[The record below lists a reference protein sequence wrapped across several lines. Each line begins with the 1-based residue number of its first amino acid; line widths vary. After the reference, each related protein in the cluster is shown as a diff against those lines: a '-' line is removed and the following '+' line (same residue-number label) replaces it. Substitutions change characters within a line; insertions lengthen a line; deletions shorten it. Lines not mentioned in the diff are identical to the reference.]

1 MADEMTEPA
10 LASEA
15 TLEIA
20 ERPRP
25 PARFY
30 RPRFSLAGRIAAVL
44 LVSLAVTAAVAAA
57 VPLLPLELPAWMS
70 FLAAI
75 LVGLPLG
82 SWLLSRVLRPVEVAV
97 QSLTDGIRSFHD
109 RDFGVRIAS
118 HRKDE
123 LGELARLYNRVG
135 QTLQDERAAVSE
147 RELLL
152 QTALN
157 RSPAAILL
165 INQRDRIIYSNREA
179 RRLMMGGQ
187 PLEGRSFGDLK
198 AGCPDAMRE
207 ILTSES
213 DGIFT
218 VPAHEDDQ
226 PETYHLSQ
234 RHFQLNRKRHTLV
247 VVRRMTGQLGR
258 QEAEIWKKVIRVIS
272 HELNNS
278 LAPISSLVHSA
289 QMIAADPQHADRSD
303 EVFGIIEERIDHLK
317 TFLGGYARFARL
329 PAPRKESVDWGEFLN
344 ALGEYPELEIVGR
357 LPKREGWFDPAQM
370 RHVMTNLLKNAE
382 EASDGPFEAQLRV
395 DVADDGGTY
404 FQVLDR
410 GRGMSDDV
418 IKKAL
423 LPFYSTK
430 RTGSGLGLPLCREIV
445 EAHGGK
451 ISLEQREGGG
461 TVVTCWLPGAPP
473 GE

>member
-1 MADEMTEPA
+1 
-10 LASEA
+10 
-15 TLEIA
+15 
-20 ERPRP
+20 
-25 PARFY
+25 
-30 RPRFSLAGRIAAVL
+30 
-44 LVSLAVTAAVAAA
+44 
-57 VPLLPLELPAWMS
+57 
-70 FLAAI
+70 
-75 LVGLPLG
+75 
-82 SWLLSRVLRPVEVAV
+82 V

-135 QTLQDERAAVSE
+135 QTLQDERAAVSQ

-157 RSPAAILL
+157 RSPAAIMLV
-165 INQRDRIIYSNREA
+165 NQRDRIIYSNRES
-179 RRLMMGGQ
+179 RRLLMGGK
-187 PLEGRSFGDLK
+187 PLEGRHFGELRE
-198 AGCPDAMRE
+198 GCPEAMRE
-207 ILTSES
+207 ILASDS

-218 VPAHEDDQ
+218 VPAEGQ

-247 VVRRMTGQLGR
+247 VVRRMTGELGR

-289 QMIAADPQHADRSD
+289 QMIATDPKHADRSD

-329 PAPRKESVDWGEFLN
+329 PAPRKERVDWGEFIG
-344 ALGEYPELEIVGR
+344 ALGEYSELEIVGR
-357 LPKREGWFDPAQM
+357 LPVRKGWFDPAQM
-370 RHVMTNLLKNAE
+370 RHVLTNLLKNAQ
-382 EASDGPFEAQLRV
+382 EASDGPLEASLRV
-395 DVADDGGTY
+395 DVSDDGGTY
-404 FQVLDR
+404 LQVLDR
-410 GRGMSDDV
+410 GRGMDEDV

-445 EAHGGK
+445 EAHDGK
-451 ISLEQREGGG
+451 ISLERREGGG
-461 TVVTCWLPGAPP
+461 TIVTCWLPGADD
-473 GE
+473 